1 MNKKNAR
8 NRRGAKTKSLLKS
21 SDRPRLVI
29 FRSLSHIYAQIVEA
43 TEKGDKVIAVASTVD
58 KSIRGKLKGKKV
70 EQAYAIGELIGKR
83 ALESKVKQVAFDRS
97 GNKYHGRVKALAEGA
112 REAGL
117 DF

>member
-1 MNKKNAR
+1 MNKRNAR
-8 NRRGAKTKSLLKS
+8 SRRGTKTKSLIKNS
-21 SDRPRLVI
+21 NRPRLVI
-29 FRSLSHIYAQIVEA
+29 FRSITHIYAQIVES

-58 KSIRGKLKGKKV
+58 KSLRGQLKGNKV

-83 ALESKVKQVAFDRS
+83 ALENKVKQVAFDRS
-97 GNKYHGRVKALAEGA
+97 GNKYHGRVKALAQGA